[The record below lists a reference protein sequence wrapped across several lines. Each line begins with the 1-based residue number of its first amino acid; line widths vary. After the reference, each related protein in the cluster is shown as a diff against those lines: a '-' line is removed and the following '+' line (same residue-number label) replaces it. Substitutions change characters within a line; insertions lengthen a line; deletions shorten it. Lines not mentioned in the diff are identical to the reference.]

1 MCRLWRGAAV
11 RCRNY
16 AALQKQKSRRDI
28 SCRFRSK
35 FRCYGNDHVSRNRQT
50 TEQWHPGCHAH
61 VQANIQVSPLSARG
75 LVSVYV
81 GNEIADL
88 LHGDIPDLVIRAD
101 GAYWRVPVVLS
112 SPTHGSLGVVGA
124 VDVNVETG
132 TLQMSNA
139 ERSEIERHAERL
151 AASTLL

>member
-1 MCRLWRGAAV
+1 MTILLETIKPPSSAILDV
-11 RCRNY
+11 I
-16 AALQKQKSRRDI
+16 L
-28 SCRFRSK
+28 
-35 FRCYGNDHVSRNRQT
+35 
-50 TEQWHPGCHAH
+50 H
-61 VQANIQVSPLSARG
+61 VQANIQVSPLSARR

-88 LHGDIPDLVIRAD
+88 LHGDLPDLVIRAD

-112 SPTHGSLGVVGA
+112 SPTHGRLGVVGA
-124 VDVNVETG
+124 LDVNVETG
-132 TLQMSNA
+132 ALQVSNA

>member
-1 MCRLWRGAAV
+1 MSLGKLETV
-11 RCRNY
+11 KLPSNGI
-16 AALQKQKSRRDI
+16 LD
-28 SCRFRSK
+28 
-35 FRCYGNDHVSRNRQT
+35 VML
-50 TEQWHPGCHAH
+50 H
-61 VQANIQVSPLSARG
+61 VQANIQVSSSKARR

-112 SPTHGSLGVVGA
+112 SPTRGRLGVVGA

-132 TLQMSNA
+132 TLQISNT

-151 AASTLL
+151 VASTV